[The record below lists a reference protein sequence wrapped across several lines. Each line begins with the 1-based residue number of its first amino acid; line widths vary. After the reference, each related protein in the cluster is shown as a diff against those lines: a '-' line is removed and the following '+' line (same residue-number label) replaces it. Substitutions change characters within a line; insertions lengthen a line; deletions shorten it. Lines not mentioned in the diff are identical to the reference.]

1 MVHFQIKHLK
11 TKKLKLNTIVQT
23 VLFAQTE
30 IFQELPTFR
39 VIN

>member
-11 TKKLKLNTIVQT
+11 TKKLNTIVQT

-30 IFQELPTFR
+30 IFQELPTFQ